1 MSMPSAWPRNSPSAA
16 RKPRCGAGAN
26 LNPTR
31 IRCCRLQLFE
41 EMPTREDVAG
51 LRWVHRSAP
60 PIELDFPQALAADC
74 GRTEVLPR
82 GLLRWLGLLDQ
93 RVDGNADRTF
103 RQVGAVEVEHGGS
116 QWVGDIVGCWLAG
129 YAFPT
134 EVACD
139 HRLADQPH
147 GRRLEVSH

>member
-1 MSMPSAWPRNSPSAA
+1 MCRWRKLEPDTDQMLPAELLEEMSA
-16 RKPRCGAGAN
+16 RKD
-26 LNPTR
+26 
-31 IRCCRLQLFE
+31 I
-41 EMPTREDVAG
+41 AG
-51 LRWVHRSAP
+51 LRRVRRSAP
-60 PIELDFPQALAADC
+60 PIKLHFPQALAADR

-93 RVDGNADRTF
+93 RIDGDADRTF